1 MEASSAEKCGYRDNR
16 RCVKYWAHLGC
27 WISPCYGPYSL
38 GGCCKTYKLF
48 ILFSNFFSGHGKLQI
63 MNQQILW
70 HTCAQLQEV
79 PDSSRWDEVKSSLP
93 LSLEVQS
100 SNKSVIW
107 SDKSFDIITNAM

>member
-1 MEASSAEKCGYRDNR
+1 MGTGTTEDGSSTGHIWDSGFHHVTARTRLAGVLKLTNC
-16 RCVKYWAHLGC
+16 
-27 WISPCYGPYSL
+27 
-38 GGCCKTYKLF
+38 LF
-48 ILFSNFFSGHGKLQI
+48 ILFSNFFSGRGELRI

-79 PDSSRWDEVKSSLP
+79 PDSSQWDEVKSSLP

-107 SDKSFDIITNAM
+107 SDKSCYIITNAL